1 MKPILAAD
9 SIVKSF
15 GERRVL
21 TSATLRAVPG
31 ELRVLLGRNGSGKS
45 TLLKIAAG
53 WLSPDSGAI
62 HFHGR
67 VYLSV
72 RLTELAAAGLFYLPD
87 QDLLSTAFT
96 VGRQLEMIR
105 HQFDGGDVSAAAQQ
119 LGVAGHLDK
128 RPSELSGGERRRADL
143 AAGVVRR
150 PVCLLADE
158 PYRGIAPKDA
168 EALTRTFVGLA
179 AGGMAVV
186 ITGHEVPTLLDTADH
201 VSWCTS
207 GTTYE
212 LGPPAVAVQN
222 PAFRR
227 EYLGSWF
234 HSRAI

>member
-1 MKPILAAD
+1 VKPILTAE
-9 SIVKSF
+9 SVVKSF
-15 GERRVL
+15 GQRRVL

-31 ELRVLLGRNGSGKS
+31 ELRALFGRNGIGKS

-62 HFHGR
+62 HFAGR
-67 VYLSV
+67 VYLSA

-87 QDLLSTAFT
+87 HDLLSSAFT
-96 VGRQLEMIR
+96 IRRQLEMIR
-105 HQFDGGDVSAAAQQ
+105 LQFDGRDVLEAANQ
-119 LGVAGHLDK
+119 LGIGAQLDK
-128 RPSELSGGERRRADL
+128 RPSELSGGERRRAEL
-143 AAGVVRR
+143 AAVLVRR

-168 EALTRTFVGLA
+168 EDLTRTFADLA
-179 AGGMAVV
+179 ASGTAVV
-186 ITGHEVPTLLDTADH
+186 ITGHEVPTLLDAADH

-227 EYLGSWF
+227 DYLGAWF
-234 HSRAI
+234 H